1 MYSIAFFQRTWQRRR
16 RSGRRPKFRPQVRSQ
31 DPPRHGVSVPGNGK
45 CNMPHARPK
54 GWRGSRRARWKRGLY
69 SAEALAE
76 QKRVRELLSRSREE
90 TDASRLSRV
99 FTVLGVHPRFC
110 PIGAR
115 LSVVA
120 GEYSILTN
128 SNQPRQALAEAHRA
142 RAEIENDP
150 ILTDRINR
158 LRRRNRLECNL
169 SGPKM

>member
-1 MYSIAFFQRTWQRRR
+1 MPSFKEHGKEGGAPVGGPNSAPKCGAKTRRGTAC
-16 RSGRRPKFRPQVRSQ
+16 RSPAMAKW
-31 DPPRHGVSVPGNGK
+31 
-45 CNMPHARPK
+45 NMPHARSK

-99 FTVLGVHPRFC
+99 FTVPGVHPRFC

-115 LSVVA
+115 LSVLA

-128 SNQPRQALAEAHRA
+128 SNQPRQALAAAHRA